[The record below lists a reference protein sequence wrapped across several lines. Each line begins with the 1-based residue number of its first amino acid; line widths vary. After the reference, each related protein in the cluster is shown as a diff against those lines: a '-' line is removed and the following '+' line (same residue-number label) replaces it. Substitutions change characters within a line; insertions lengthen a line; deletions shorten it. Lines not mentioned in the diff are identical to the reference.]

1 MGELSLSPSEFT
13 RMTPRE
19 ANLAIK
25 GYNNRVKADYYNTER
40 AFYNVYGMFNIKN
53 FKPDDPFNNKKN
65 KMDKQRGYKKTSLKE
80 REETL
85 SYLFNK

>member
-1 MGELSLSPSEFT
+1 M
-13 RMTPRE
+13 MTPRE

-25 GYNNRVKADYYNTER
+25 GFNNRLKAQYYHTET
-40 AFYNVYGMFNIKN
+40 AFYNVYGLFKIKG
-53 FKPDDPFNNKKN
+53 FKPQDPFKDSNKKV
-65 KMDKQRGYKKTSLKE
+65 DKQRGYKKTSLKE

>member
-1 MGELSLSPSEFT
+1 
-13 RMTPRE
+13 
-19 ANLAIK
+19 
-25 GYNNRVKADYYNTER
+25 
-40 AFYNVYGMFNIKN
+40 MFNIKN
-53 FKPDDPFNNKKN
+53 FKPDDPFNNKKD